1 MKLRCLIIEDEPL
14 SQDVIINYIKECP
27 SLELVNVCHDAF
39 AANEVI
45 RSTPVDLLFLDI
57 NLPGLSGIRF
67 IRTLTQPVMVIFTTA
82 YPEFAVEGF
91 ETDAIDYLVKPF
103 SFERFLKAVNKALKE
118 AKYLQERSSGKEDKP
133 SAEPGFILVK
143 ADKKVYRINF
153 SDIGWIEAIGDYVK
167 VVTHEKSLLT
177 HETLK
182 NMTEQLPEDLFTQVH
197 KSYVVNMQKIQYI
210 EGNQI
215 KIMNNLIPIGLVF
228 KENLMKRL
236 NLNLFKPGPDAP

>member
-14 SQDVIINYIKECP
+14 SQDVIIHYVNKCP
-27 SLELVNVCHDAF
+27 SLELVEVCADAF

-45 RSTPVDLLFLDI
+45 RNTPVDLLFLDI

-67 IRTLTQPVMVIFTTA
+67 IKTITKPLMVIFTTA

-91 ETDAIDYLVKPF
+91 DADAIDYLVKPF

-118 AKYLQERSSGKEDKP
+118 AKYLLEQSTKKETKPFSG
-133 SAEPGFILVK
+133 PGFILVK
-143 ADKKVYRINF
+143 ADKKVYKVNF
-153 SDIGWIEAIGDYVK
+153 ADIDWIEAIGDYVK
-167 VVTHEKSLLT
+167 VVTRDKAFLV

-182 NMTEQLPEDLFTQVH
+182 NMFDQLPAESFIQVH
-197 KSYVVNMQKIQYI
+197 KSYIVHMHKIQYI

-215 KIMNNLIPIGLVF
+215 KILNNLIPIGLSF
-228 KENLMKRL
+228 KEKLMNRL
-236 NLNLFKPGPDAP
+236 KLNFSADEQ